1 MPDTLFDHLC
11 GITAVILFIW
21 SAVLVW
27 ASWQIGCM
35 FRSLANERRELRR
48 WKRLSRIYEK
58 QREPWN

>member
-1 MPDTLFDHLC
+1 MTDTLFDHLC